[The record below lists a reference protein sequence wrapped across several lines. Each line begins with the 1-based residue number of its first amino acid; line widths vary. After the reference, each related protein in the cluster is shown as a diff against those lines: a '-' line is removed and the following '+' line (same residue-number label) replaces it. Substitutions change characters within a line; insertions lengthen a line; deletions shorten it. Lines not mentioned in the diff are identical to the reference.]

1 MTKGDSKNPGGYAF
15 HGKPC
20 AKCHASERLLN
31 DAYCKGC
38 RTLVNH
44 DDYMK
49 RKERFAAIRAE
60 LRNPHAIIARM
71 REVRDRK
78 VKSRKVRAGNVIP

>member
-1 MTKGDSKNPGGYAF
+1 MSKRVSKIPAGPVF

-20 AKCHASERLLN
+20 ARCHVSERLLN

-38 RTLVNH
+38 RTIVNH

-60 LRNPHAIIARM
+60 LRNPIART
-71 REVRDRK
+71 RETRDRK
-78 VKSRKVRAGNVIP
+78 AKSRRLQTNPRIP

>member
-1 MTKGDSKNPGGYAF
+1 MSKGASKISDGRAF

-20 AKCHASERLLN
+20 AKCRVSERLLN

-38 RTLVNH
+38 RTIVNH

-60 LRNPHAIIARM
+60 LRHPIART
-71 REVRDRK
+71 RETRYRK
-78 VKSRKVRAGNVIP
+78 AKSLRANTSIP